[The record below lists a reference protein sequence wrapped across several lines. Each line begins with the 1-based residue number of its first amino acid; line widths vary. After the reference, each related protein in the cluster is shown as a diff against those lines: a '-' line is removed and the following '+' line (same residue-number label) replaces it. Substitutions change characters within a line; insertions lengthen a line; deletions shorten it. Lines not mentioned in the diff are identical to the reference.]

1 MHDVPLGNFH
11 WPLHFKGMIHSD
23 HLHSTLCPLEN
34 KGITD
39 VLVFFFFKR
48 KGKYF
53 GIVFFFFFPGIARI
67 FVPETAGCLHKQG
80 SHSNIAVSRQNT
92 QKSPQARVSEV
103 RFGLQSFI
111 SRELIVSFSLKKLS
125 SGKGKLCCFTT
136 KAINRKKRG
145 W

>member
-1 MHDVPLGNFH
+1 MYLY
-11 WPLHFKGMIHSD
+11 
-23 HLHSTLCPLEN
+23 
-34 KGITD
+34 
-39 VLVFFFFKR
+39 FFFKR

-67 FVPETAGCLHKQG
+67 FVPETAGCLRKQG